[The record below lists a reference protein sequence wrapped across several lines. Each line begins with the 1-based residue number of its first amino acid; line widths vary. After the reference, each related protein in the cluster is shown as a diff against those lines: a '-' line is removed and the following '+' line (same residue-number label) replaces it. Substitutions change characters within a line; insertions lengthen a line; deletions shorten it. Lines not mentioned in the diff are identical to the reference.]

1 MAIVV
6 RVFIFVVRGFVGVK
20 MMQRNVRDG
29 EYFGE
34 VRKESLFYSNELYS
48 HLKIQ
53 DVA

>member
-1 MAIVV
+1 
-6 RVFIFVVRGFVGVK
+6 VK

-29 EYFGE
+29 EDFGE